1 MGGGRCDGERV
12 GADGTH
18 RRIGGMKRIA
28 DFRVKQQE
36 YEFKVRYAEK
46 RARVLD
52 YISVGY

>member
-1 MGGGRCDGERV
+1 MAAVTENVLERME
-12 GADGTH
+12 
-18 RRIGGMKRIA
+18 RIGGMKRIA

>member
-1 MGGGRCDGERV
+1 MTENVLERME
-12 GADGTH
+12 
-18 RRIGGMKRIA
+18 RIGGMKRIA
-28 DFRVKQQE
+28 DFRVKQQQG

>member
-1 MGGGRCDGERV
+1 
-12 GADGTH
+12 
-18 RRIGGMKRIA
+18 MKRIA